1 MHDNDKGYDYIKVD
15 DGTVKA
21 VNRYTGEIDDA
32 ITVTVPRGTTFLTP
46 QQQEELRNR
55 KERERRRFFAKT
67 AKGVKFYFVSRGGE
81 LKGMSPETV
90 ARLIYLISYIRLEEN
105 KQKDNLLMWKRRPM
119 KREDLPS
126 VLSVSPATVTK
137 FWSEVYPDYIS
148 ENNEGLLFNN
158 SDLFIKGRGLTKS
171 SLKFFV
177 KGIQELYRI
186 TPATKHRYLG
196 YLFQLLPYVN
206 IEYNIL
212 CHNPLETELDEIEPM
227 SLAEFC
233 DLIDYDKSN
242 LSRLLKVY
250 RNLRFSTDGQQSERF
265 VSFVYD
271 GLNRDN
277 AKVFINPNILYSGT
291 QGDKVAVLGAF
302 CQ

>member
-1 MHDNDKGYDYIKVD
+1 MKEEYGYDYLTTE

-21 VNRYTGEIDDA
+21 IDRRTGEIDEM
-32 ITVTVPRGTTFLTP
+32 ITVTVPRGTSFLTP
-46 QQQEELRNR
+46 QQQEDLRRR
-55 KERERRRFFAKT
+55 KENEIRRFFAKS

-105 KQKDNLLMWKRRPM
+105 RTRENLLMWKRRPM
-119 KREDLPS
+119 KREDLPA
-126 VLSVSPATVTK
+126 VLNVSPATVTK
-137 FWSEVYPDYIS
+137 FWSEVFPEYIN

-212 CHNPLETELDEIEPM
+212 CHNPLETELEDIEPM
-227 SLAEFC
+227 SLGEFC

-250 RNLRFSTDGQQSERF
+250 RNLKFSLGDQPSERF

-271 GLNRDN
+271 GLDRDN
-277 AKVFINPNILYSGT
+277 ARVFINPNILYSGT
-291 QGDKVAVLGAF
+291 RGDKVAVLGAF

>member
-1 MHDNDKGYDYIKVD
+1 MKDNKGYNYITAE

-21 VNRYTGEIDDA
+21 VDRCTGEVSD
-32 ITVTVPRGTTFLTP
+32 TFTGTFPEGTKFLTP
-46 QQQEELRNR
+46 QQQEDLRR
-55 KERERRRFFAKT
+55 LKEKERRRFFAKT

-105 KQKDNLLMWKRRPM
+105 KTKENLLMWKRRPM
-119 KREDLPS
+119 KREDLPT

-137 FWSEVYPDYIS
+137 FWSEVYPEYIN
-148 ENNEGLLFNN
+148 ENVEGLLFNN
-158 SDLFIKGRGLTKS
+158 SDLFIRGRGLTKS

-177 KGIQELYRI
+177 MGIQELYRI

-212 CHNPLETELDEIEPM
+212 CHNPLETELEDIEPM
-227 SLAEFC
+227 SLGEFC
-233 DLIDYDKSN
+233 DLINYDKSN
-242 LSRLLKVY
+242 LCRLLKVY
-250 RNLRFSTDGQQSERF
+250 RNLRFNTGGQQSERF

-271 GLNRDN
+271 GLDRDN
-277 AKVFINPNILYSGT
+277 ARVFINPNILYSGT
-291 QGDKVAVLGAF
+291 HGDKVAVLGAF